1 MTNYI
6 INDKLTVLGDITITG
21 LTIRV
26 LSENGLNKVENLDT
40 YVPISGTVDDLV
52 VENLVL
58 CEYKNCEL
66 LISGCTSCIDTI
78 TYE

>member
-40 YVPISGTVDDLV
+40 YVPISGTVD
-52 VENLVL
+52 NLVADNFVL
-58 CEYKNCEL
+58 CGYRCNLTIGGDFTYINSVEYE
-66 LISGCTSCIDTI
+66 
-78 TYE
+78 

>member
-6 INDKLTVLGDITITG
+6 IEENLTVSGTLTITG

-40 YVPISGTVDDLV
+40 YVPISGTVDDLIAD
-52 VENLVL
+52 NLIL

-66 LISGCTSCIDTI
+66 TVSGCFSCIDTI
-78 TYE
+78 TYV